1 MFPYWYILTWTFK
14 ELINSLFF
22 PRLPRKWTLM
32 PCLIIFFFF
41 SLSLRNAQGWTEPV
55 SCTDHTSAHI
65 LNKPG
70 SQEGEAVPYI
80 SPCLQPQALQEHQ
93 IRLCCSTQHPIL
105 SWKPISTT
113 SSSAADGTRLPWAR
127 LFLLGRGQDSTT
139 VSSEQLEKGK
149 QRTGKQ
155 HLLLQPCLIL
165 CSRTKP
171 LDTPIWTAQCAARTL
186 KAFMSQS
193 WNQKLQCVL
202 IQLLT
207 SVSLKA
213 VTGHVFILSELYISA
228 PITSNLSWGS
238 PDK

>member
-1 MFPYWYILTWTFK
+1 MNTDDMFDHIL
-14 ELINSLFF
+14 
-22 PRLPRKWTLM
+22 
-32 PCLIIFFFF
+32 FF
-41 SLSLRNAQGWTEPV
+41 SLSLWEMHRAERSLSAALITHLLTSWTSLAARKGRLFPIFLPAFSLKHCKSTRSGCAAQLSIPFHHE
-55 SCTDHTSAHI
+55 
-65 LNKPG
+65 NQ
-70 SQEGEAVPYI
+70 SQ
-80 SPCLQPQALQEHQ
+80 LLQALLQMA
-93 IRLCCSTQHPIL
+93 P
-105 SWKPISTT
+105 
-113 SSSAADGTRLPWAR
+113 
-127 LFLLGRGQDSTT
+127 DSPGHVFFFWVVGKTAQP

-171 LDTPIWTAQCAARTL
+171 LDTPIWPAQCAARTL